1 MKNKIQTLRGE
12 YIKLK
17 NIKKEIWWQWSWD
30 FWRIGLQLNFDL
42 NKYKYFNLK
51 LWLLLFAVE
60 IYFEW

>member
-1 MKNKIQTLRGE
+1 M
-12 YIKLK
+12 KLK
-17 NIKKEIWWQWSWD
+17 NIEKEIWWQWSWD